1 MILLRFFLEI
11 VILIAIAYG
20 GFHVGSSYL
29 TKILFSIGALVI
41 TMIIWGLFGSP
52 NAPFALQGFSRVLL
66 ELGIL
71 TVAIAFV
78 WNLFNST
85 VIIVFA
91 IVFVLNSFYILLLDA
106 NRVNI

>member
-1 MILLRFFLEI
+1 MIALRFLLEI
-11 VILIAIAYG
+11 VILGAIAYG
-20 GFHVGSSYL
+20 GFYAGSSYL
-29 TKILFSIGALVI
+29 TKISFGIGALVI

-52 NAPFALQGFSRVLL
+52 NAPFALQGFSRLLL

-71 TVAIAFV
+71 TVAIALV
-78 WNLFNST
+78 WNLLNST
-85 VIIVFA
+85 VIIIFS

>member
-1 MILLRFFLEI
+1 MILLRFFLEL
-11 VILIAIAYG
+11 VILLAIAYG
-20 GFHVGSSYL
+20 SFYIGSSYI

-71 TVAIAFV
+71 TVAITFV
-78 WNLFNST
+78 WNVFNST
-85 VIIVFA
+85 VIIIFA
-91 IVFVLNSFYILLLDA
+91 IAFVLNSFYILLLDA
-106 NRVNI
+106 NRV